1 VKKNLL
7 LLIIVSAVYFS
18 ASAQGSKKNEHLFK
32 SSFGNNKNDRIFKNQ
47 KGGNDNGDRL
57 ARDLTNA
64 ELSADQRNSID
75 SVERVFDDKRQ
86 ALKKDPSLS
95 KDQRKGKMQDLK
107 KEENSIINTF
117 LTKKQKKEI
126 RKEHEKK
133 DD

>member
-1 VKKNLL
+1 M
-7 LLIIVSAVYFS
+7 
-18 ASAQGSKKNEHLFK
+18 
-32 SSFGNNKNDRIFKNQ
+32 
-47 KGGNDNGDRL
+47 
-57 ARDLTNA
+57 
-64 ELSADQRNSID
+64 DQRNSID

-86 ALKKDPSLS
+86 ALKKGPSLS

-126 RKEHEKK
+126 RKKHEKK